1 MKNASIRTL
10 SRLMEWLCTACLLLG
25 AAVILSLP
33 WLLNIYLRLHSEA
46 IAGQTYACMLAL
58 LYLSGV
64 CAFIILLYGR
74 RILHDIA
81 HSDPFTFQTAR
92 RMRAIAAWCA
102 PIGVGYLIAIP
113 LLPSVFILLVGLAF
127 CFLPVVVLICSELF
141 WQAAQ
146 YKQENDLTI

>member
-1 MKNASIRTL
+1 MKNTSIRTL
-10 SRLMEWLCTACLLLG
+10 SRLMEGLCTGLLVLG
-25 AAVILSLP
+25 GAVILLLP
-33 WLLNIYLRLHSEA
+33 WLLKGYLRYHSEGMGGR
-46 IAGQTYACMLAL
+46 IYACMLAL

-81 HSDPFTFQTAR
+81 HSDPFTLQTAR

-113 LLPSVFILLVGLAF
+113 LLPSVLILLVGLAF
-127 CFLPVVVLICSELF
+127 CFLPVVMLICAELF